1 LSKPGPAPG
10 SRPTPGQAAALV
22 AASLAFIVPLELVHF
37 PAAVLLGAMAGG
49 IAIATFAG
57 RLVVPMA
64 PFALAQGLIGCL
76 MARAIGPNILS
87 EIGREWP
94 VFLGGVCSVLVVSTA
109 LGLLL
114 ARWKILP
121 GATAIWG
128 SAPGAA
134 AVMVLMSE
142 GFGGDPRLVAF
153 MQYVRVMLVAVV
165 ASIVARLAGA
175 SAASAA
181 IAWFPAIPA
190 GPFAETLAIAA
201 LSAVIGVKFKI
212 PAGPLL
218 ISLFSGAALSVG
230 GLVTFALPP
239 WLMAICYALVGWSI
253 GLRFTREILVYAAR
267 AFPKIAAATLA
278 FIALCGGI
286 GWILHLVLGIDPL
299 TAYLATSPGGAD
311 SVVII
316 AAGSHVDLPFVVAM
330 QTARFILV
338 MIAGP
343 ALVRLVVR
351 RMQKSGTAT

>member
-1 LSKPGPAPG
+1 MSRPAPG
-10 SRPTPGQAAALV
+10 SRPTLRQACALV
-22 AASLAFIVPLELVHF
+22 AVSAAFIVPLELVHF

-49 IAIATFAG
+49 IVVATLAG
-57 RLVVPMA
+57 SLVVPMV

-76 MARAIGPNILS
+76 MARAIGPDILS

-94 VFLGGVCSVLVVSTA
+94 VFLGGVCSVLAVSTA
-109 LGLLL
+109 LGVLL
-114 ARWKILP
+114 ARWKVLP

-165 ASIVARLAGA
+165 ASVVATLAGA
-175 SAASAA
+175 SSGSAA
-181 IAWFPAIPA
+181 IDWFPAIPA
-190 GPFAETLAIAA
+190 GAFAESLAIAV
-201 LSAVIGVKFKI
+201 LSTVIGVKFRI

-218 ISLFSGAALSVG
+218 ISLVAGAALSVA
-230 GLVTFALPP
+230 GLVSFALPP

-267 AFPKIAAATLA
+267 AFPKIAITTLA

-286 GWILHLVLGIDPL
+286 GWILHRLLGIDLL

-316 AAGSHVDLPFVVAM
+316 AAASQVDLPFIVAM
-330 QTARFILV
+330 QTARFVLV
-338 MIAGP
+338 MLAGP
-343 ALVRLVVR
+343 ALVKLVVSR
-351 RMQKSGTAT
+351 VTLTRW